1 MLFRR
6 ARLPLRSKQ
15 VSPMTTNPDPPLLS
29 EIARLFAQRAGQ
41 YCLSAAIVG
50 VLGVTVFVAL
60 SLYMLSGNPPDQRDP
75 VLLWKSMSEGQKF
88 GAIFGL
94 NFALWT
100 PVLLGARAACRIT
113 TAQLANQELA
123 LPAIVVDMLRFLP
136 SALVYALVIGV
147 PVMMGSSCFVVPGL
161 LIASFFTLVVPV
173 RVSETLGIFPAL
185 RRNFSLT
192 GKVFGGLFLITFL
205 CAVVIAG
212 VIALRVV
219 TIDRWLPAAGIAS
232 LGLRLAIPY
241 VPALL
246 LMVLANVGFTLI
258 YFAARRLENP
268 MTYSAASSAP

>member
-1 MLFRR
+1 M
-6 ARLPLRSKQ
+6 S
-15 VSPMTTNPDPPLLS
+15 TNPDPPLLR
-29 EIARLFAQRAGQ
+29 EVARLFAQRVGE
-41 YCLSAAIVG
+41 YSLSAAIAG
-50 VLGVTVFVAL
+50 VLGVTMVVAV
-60 SLYMLSGNPPDQRDP
+60 SLYILSGNPPDQRDP
-75 VLLWKSMSEGQKF
+75 ILLWKSMGEDKKF
-88 GAIFGL
+88 ALIFGL

-113 TAQLANQELA
+113 TAQLAKQELA

-147 PVMMGSSCFVVPGL
+147 PVMMSSSCFFIPGL
-161 LIASFFTLVVPV
+161 LVASLFTLVVPV
-173 RVSETLGIFPAL
+173 SVNESVGIFSAL

-205 CAVVIAG
+205 SAVVIAG
-212 VIALRVV
+212 VVALRIVS
-219 TIDRWLPAAGIAS
+219 IDRWLPAVGVAS
-232 LGLRLAIPY
+232 LGLRFAIPY

-268 MTYSAASSAP
+268 IASSVYPQARPGG

>member
-1 MLFRR
+1 
-6 ARLPLRSKQ
+6 
-15 VSPMTTNPDPPLLS
+15 MTANSDPPLLS
-29 EIARLFAQRAGQ
+29 EIARLFAQRAKQ
-41 YCLSAAIVG
+41 YCFSAAIVG
-50 VLGVTVFVAL
+50 VFGVTMMAAV
-60 SLYMLSGNPPDQRDP
+60 SLYILSGTSPDQREP

-88 GAIFGL
+88 TTIFGL
-94 NFALWT
+94 ILALWT

-123 LPAIVVDMLRFLP
+123 LPAILLDMLRFLP
-136 SALVYALVIGV
+136 AALVYALVIGV
-147 PVMMGSSCFVVPGL
+147 PVMMGSSCFFIPGL
-161 LIASFFTLVVPV
+161 LIASLFTLVVPV
-173 RVSETLGIFPAL
+173 SVNESLGIFPAL
-185 RRNFSLT
+185 RRNFSLI
-192 GKVFGGLFLITFL
+192 GKVFGGSFLITFL

-258 YFAARRLENP
+258 YFAARRMENP
-268 MTYSAASSAP
+268 IAYSAASSAP

>member
-1 MLFRR
+1 
-6 ARLPLRSKQ
+6 
-15 VSPMTTNPDPPLLS
+15 MTANADPPLLS

-41 YCLSAAIVG
+41 YCLSAGIAG
-50 VLGVTVFVAL
+50 VLGVTMVVAV
-60 SLYMLSGNPPDQRDP
+60 SLYILSGNPPDQQDP
-75 VLLWKSMSEGQKF
+75 VLLWKSMGEGQKF
-88 GAIFGL
+88 AAIFGL
-94 NFALWT
+94 ILALWT

-123 LPAIVVDMLRFLP
+123 LPAIALDMLRFLP

-147 PVMMGSSCFVVPGL
+147 PVMMGSSCFFVPGL
-161 LIASFFTLVVPV
+161 LIASLFTLVVPV
-173 RVSETLGIFPAL
+173 SVNESLGIHSAL

-205 CAVVIAG
+205 CTVVIGG
-212 VIALRVV
+212 VIALRVAS
-219 TIDRWLPAAGIAS
+219 IDRWLPAIGVAS
-232 LGLRLAIPY
+232 MGLRLAIPY

-268 MTYSAASSAP
+268 MAYSATASQS

>member
-1 MLFRR
+1 
-6 ARLPLRSKQ
+6 
-15 VSPMTTNPDPPLLS
+15 MTANPDPPLLS

-41 YCLSAAIVG
+41 YCFSAAIAG
-50 VLGVTVFVAL
+50 VLGVTMVVAV
-60 SLYMLSGNPPDQRDP
+60 SLYILSGNPPDQQDP
-75 VLLWKSMSEGQKF
+75 VLLWKSMGEGQKF
-88 GAIFGL
+88 AAIFGL
-94 NFALWT
+94 ILALWT

-123 LPAIVVDMLRFLP
+123 LPAIALDMLRFLP

-147 PVMMGSSCFVVPGL
+147 PVMMGSSCFFVPGL
-161 LIASFFTLVVPV
+161 LIASLFTLVVPV
-173 RVSETLGIFPAL
+173 SVNESVGIRSAL
-185 RRNFSLT
+185 RRNFSLI

-212 VIALRVV
+212 VIALRIVS
-219 TIDRWLPAAGIAS
+219 IDRWLPAAGTAP
-232 LGLRLAIPY
+232 LALRYAIPY

-268 MTYSAASSAP
+268 MAYSATASQS

>member
-1 MLFRR
+1 M
-6 ARLPLRSKQ
+6 PLRSQ
-15 VSPMTTNPDPPLLS
+15 QIGPMTTNPDPPLLS

-41 YCLSAAIVG
+41 YCFSAAIVG
-50 VLGVTVFVAL
+50 VLGVTVVVAI

-75 VLLWKSMSEGQKF
+75 VLLWKSMGEGKKF
-88 GAIFGL
+88 AAIFGL

-100 PVLLGARAACRIT
+100 PILLGSRAACRIT

-123 LPAIVVDMLRFLP
+123 LPAIMVDMLRFLP
-136 SALVYALVIGV
+136 STLVYALVIGV
-147 PVMMGSSCFVVPGL
+147 PVMMASSCFFIPGL
-161 LIASFFTLVVPV
+161 LIASLFTLVIPV
-173 RVSETLGIFPAL
+173 GVNESLGIFPAL

-192 GKVFGGLFLITFL
+192 GKVFGGLFLITLL

-219 TIDRWLPAAGIAS
+219 TIDHWLPAAGIES

-258 YFAARRLENP
+258 YFAARRMENP
-268 MTYSAASSAP
+268 MAYSAASAL